1 MLVIVGGHTRNIGK
15 TSVVEGIIR
24 ELPEWN
30 WTAVKITQF
39 GHGVCS
45 ANGRECDC
53 QAGMDHP
60 YAISEERQPGRGDS
74 RRFLAAG
81 ARRAFWVRTAA
92 GRLSEAVPAI
102 RQLIDGSENVIVE
115 SNSLVQ
121 FVEPTLYVVV
131 LDFTRVDFKA
141 SSLRFLPRADAVVVL
156 ETGAATPLWPNVSAE
171 LWQSKPRFAARPPQY
186 VAADMAAFVRGRL
199 SSAGGKA

>member
-1 MLVIVGGHTRNIGK
+1 MLVMVGGHTRNIGK

-115 SNSLVQ
+115 SNSL
-121 FVEPTLYVVV
+121 
-131 LDFTRVDFKA
+131 
-141 SSLRFLPRADAVVVL
+141 RFLPRADAVVVL